1 MKEIALDANRKNL
14 LQLLKLR
21 TIAIIGQIL
30 TILFTH
36 YTLGFALP
44 LSEMFTVLALIS
56 GISLFR
62 FFQKKVTD
70 RTIFIELIFDIIA
83 LTAQLYFSGGASNPF
98 ISLFLLQVIIGA
110 ILLEKFYP
118 WLIALITVGCYIWLG
133 FYNHGLEQQ
142 HHHHHGDAFGLHLQG
157 MLISYIL
164 AAILLLVFITQMSKN
179 LRERDQMMRL
189 AMLATS
195 AAHELGTPL
204 TTISV
209 VVGDWQKIVND
220 QNLKKDIEL
229 INSQLDRCKKI
240 ISSILSE
247 SGNKRVEDA
256 KDL

>member
-1 MKEIALDANRKNL
+1 MKEIVFDANRKNL

-21 TIAIIGQIL
+21 TIAIIGQIF

-44 LSEMFTVLALIS
+44 LSEMFAVLGLIS
-56 GISLFR
+56 VVSLVR

-98 ISLFLLQVIIGA
+98 VSLFLLQVIIGA

-118 WLIALITVGCYIWLG
+118 WLIALITVACYVWLG
-133 FYNHGLEQQ
+133 FYNQGLEQ
-142 HHHHHGDAFGLHLQG
+142 HHHHHGDSFGLHLQG

-164 AAILLLVFITQMSKN
+164 AAILLLVFITQMSRN

-204 TTISV
+204 STISV
-209 VVGDWQKIVND
+209 VIGDWKKIVHD
-220 QNLKKDIEL
+220 QGLKKDIDL
-229 INSQLDRCKKI
+229 IDSQLVRCKKI

-256 KDL
+256 KEL